1 MDTQRPPS
9 ARRQIDIAIEAHMV
23 KAAFRAASDPPV
35 LAKAARAVRAA
46 IELGLLTPGDLSGP
60 IVREPS

>member
-1 MDTQRPPS
+1 M
-9 ARRQIDIAIEAHMV
+9 A

-46 IELGLLTPGDLSGP
+46 IELGLLDKSDLDGP
-60 IVREPS
+60 VVQP